1 MADPGLL
8 RVAGGAS
15 DWMRPVDSDTFLMGG
30 EHMSKEKKYFET
42 EAFRL
47 ELDAFAELFLP
58 EIQRFYESEEGQRYF
73 AEWKAEQEAKKKG
86 QE

>member
-1 MADPGLL
+1 
-8 RVAGGAS
+8 
-15 DWMRPVDSDTFLMGG
+15 
-30 EHMSKEKKYFET
+30 MSKEKKNFET